1 MKPEPSTDPRILYT
15 RKEILQNGLKD
26 QIRSQLSKAQI
37 QLDEASNL
45 ENFKSKLT
53 EVMNLI
59 GFAELLHDELNSL

>member
-1 MKPEPSTDPRILYT
+1 MKPEPSTDPRILYA
-15 RKEILQNGLKD
+15 RKEILQNGLKN
-26 QIRSQLSKAQI
+26 QIRAQLSKAQTK
-37 QLDEASNL
+37 LDEASNL